1 MEYEYVVRFRFGD
14 WRFGAR
20 TSMQYVTRPHWYIG
34 MPGMHNIGLGTYM
47 VVDTHGYRMDVVE
60 ACSRAVVYATS
71 KKHTT
76 TCVQL
81 DIVSAI
87 KRTAGTIAN
96 MNHYR
101 TLQDGEQLQPTP
113 IGIMQ
118 VYTAARQ

>member
-1 MEYEYVVRFRFGD
+1 
-14 WRFGAR
+14 
-20 TSMQYVTRPHWYIG
+20 MQYATRPHWYIG

-87 KRTAGTIAN
+87 
-96 MNHYR
+96 
-101 TLQDGEQLQPTP
+101 LQVLYSEHESLSNAT
-113 IGIMQ
+113 
-118 VYTAARQ
+118 RR